1 MMWHRTYSSRV
12 SSVLLSVLCTISVP
26 NIVQAAE
33 VQGGTRSVQS
43 SVEMKVHHAY
53 PVRSPYALPSMAEQA
68 LAKNAR
74 SAVIMDYATGKIL
87 FEKDSHEELP
97 MASITKVMTMLLIME
112 AIDDG
117 KLKLTDRI
125 KTSDYAASMGGSQIF
140 LEPGETMTTEEMLKG
155 IAIASGNDA
164 SVAMAEHLYGSEEAF
179 VAKMNERAKELG
191 MKDTHF
197 ANCNGLPTAEHYS
210 SAHDIAIMS
219 RELLK
224 HEEITRYTSVYSDY
238 LRKNT
243 EHPLWLVN
251 TNKLVRFYE
260 GADGLKTGFTADA
273 RYCLSATAKRD
284 GFRVIAVVMGE
295 PKATTRNAEVSQL
308 LNWTFSQFT
317 SRVLYRQGDKIGTLK
332 VAHGVPEMID
342 CKAGDTVGILQE
354 KGKKV
359 EYETKINLFRVTAP
373 VKVNQ
378 RVGTLQV
385 YEDDDLVAEVP
396 LLAERSVHRA
406 GFFQSMGQTIRDLV
420 TFGKAR

>member
-117 KLKLTDRI
+117 KLKLNDRI

-342 CKAGDTVGILQE
+342 FKAGDTVGILQE